1 MKKTLV
7 IISITGLGLTV
18 IPAFLVLNGTL
29 AWESHS
35 ALMILGMILWF
46 GSSPFWMGKSSE
58 KD

>member
-1 MKKTLV
+1 MRKILV
-7 IISITGLGLTV
+7 LISVAGLGLTV
-18 IPAFLVLNGTL
+18 IPAFMVLNGTL

-46 GSSPFWMGKSSE
+46 GSSPFWMGKGSQ